1 MLPHSAAELERDAAS
16 MREVH
21 EEAAALAEGQQRLE
35 RMVGA
40 TASECSRA
48 RQG

>member
-1 MLPHSAAELERDAAS
+1 
-16 MREVH
+16 MREVQ

-40 TASECSRA
+40 TASERSRA
-48 RQG
+48 GLG